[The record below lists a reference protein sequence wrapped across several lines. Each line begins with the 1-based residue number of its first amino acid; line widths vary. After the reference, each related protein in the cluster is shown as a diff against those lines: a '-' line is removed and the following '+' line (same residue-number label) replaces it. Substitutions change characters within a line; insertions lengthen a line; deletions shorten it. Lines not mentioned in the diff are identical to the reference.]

1 VYPAFLRA
9 SRSFAAVATVL
20 AVAVTASLAAVAA
33 SKREF
38 PVSAH
43 KYAYRISGGERTD
56 IHVQEGDVVRITFS
70 AEDIAHSFTIDEPY
84 RISKRAEPGKPITF
98 DFLADKP
105 GTFEFYCN
113 LAVDERCQR
122 EVRSKLIVDSKP
134 NGR

>member
-1 VYPAFLRA
+1 VT
-9 SRSFAAVATVL
+9 VA
-20 AVAVTASLAAVAA
+20 ASLAAVAA

-43 KYAYRISGGERTD
+43 RYAYRIAGGERAE
-56 IHVQEGDVVRITFS
+56 IHVEEGDVVRITFS

-84 RISKRAEPGKPITF
+84 RISKRAQPGKPITF

-113 LAVDERCQR
+113 LAVDERCR
-122 EVRSKLIVDSKP
+122 KEVRGKLIVDPKS
-134 NGR
+134 GDR